1 MSEKLEAIRKEIGAW
16 GDLLPAETVEK
27 AAALAEKVQGL
38 RETRTVYPAQENIF
52 RAVRLTQPENVK
64 CVILGQDPYH
74 GPGQEH
80 GLSF

>member
-38 RETRTVYPAQENIF
+38 RETRTVYPAQ
-52 RAVRLTQPENVK
+52 
-64 CVILGQDPYH
+64 
-74 GPGQEH
+74 
-80 GLSF
+80 